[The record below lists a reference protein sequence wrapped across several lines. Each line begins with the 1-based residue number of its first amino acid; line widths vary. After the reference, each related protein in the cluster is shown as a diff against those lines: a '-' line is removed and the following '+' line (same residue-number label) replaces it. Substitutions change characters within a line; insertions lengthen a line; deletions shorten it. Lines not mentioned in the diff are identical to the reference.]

1 VNNVIISKD
10 EALDHL
16 RRIMPALR
24 EKYGVTKIGL
34 FGSVARNEAVPESDI
49 DIVIEMS
56 EPRLFFM
63 VHIKELL
70 EKDFGK
76 PVDVIRYRSKMN
88 AYLKARIDCE
98 AVYA

>member
-1 VNNVIISKD
+1 MNNVIISKD

>member
-1 VNNVIISKD
+1 MNHAIISKN

-24 EKYGVTKIGL
+24 EKYGVTKIGI
-34 FGSVARNEAVPESDI
+34 FGSVARDESSPESDI
-49 DIVIEMS
+49 DIIVEMN

-70 EKDFGK
+70 EKAFGK
-76 PVDVIRYRSKMN
+76 PVDVVRYRSKMN
-88 AYLKARIDCE
+88 AYLKARIDRE

>member
-1 VNNVIISKD
+1 MNHLIISKD

-16 RRIMPALR
+16 LRLMPALK
-24 EKYGVTKIGL
+24 EKYGVMKIGL
-34 FGSVARNEAVPESDI
+34 FGSVARNEASPESDI
-49 DIVIEMS
+49 DVVVEMS

-70 EKDFGK
+70 ENDFGK
-76 PVDVIRYRSKMN
+76 PVDVVRYRVKMN
-88 AYLKARIDCE
+88 AYLKARIDRE